1 MNMPYGESIETRLSK
16 NKLKDAQIELENWT
30 KTTLYTDDD

>member
-1 MNMPYGESIETRLSK
+1 MNMPYGESIETRLTK
-16 NKLKDAQIELENWT
+16 NKQKNSQIALENLT

>member
-1 MNMPYGESIETRLSK
+1 MNMPYGESIETRLGK
-16 NKLKDAQIELENWT
+16 NKQKDSHIELLNWT